1 MILYVTRRKQE
12 ADEENDQPETE
23 IKRRGILRLFSAVVA
38 VGSIIVF
45 VLTEDMSLPM
55 QWTDKWTVV
64 MAVLAVIQVLT
75 VIFAKKKE
83 QEVEE
88 DETYA

>member
-1 MILYVTRRKQE
+1 
-12 ADEENDQPETE
+12 
-23 IKRRGILRLFSAVVA
+23 
-38 VGSIIVF
+38 
-45 VLTEDMSLPM
+45 MSLPM
-55 QWTDKWTVV
+55 QWTDKWTIV